1 MTSGGKDARIPRVDA
16 GGLEGTTE
24 LLWARGYNRLRDLA
38 RHYLSGEVPDHTL
51 VPTALVHEAF
61 LKIANQGVSKFR
73 DRRRFFAYAARTMRN
88 VLVDHARRRR
98 AVKRGGD
105 RQRLPFDVA
114 SDAPVEFDCHLIALH
129 EALAKLESLDPQL
142 ARIVDLRF
150 FGGLTMDETAQILNV
165 APITI
170 DRAWKTAKSWLH
182 LELKEGT

>member
-1 MTSGGKDARIPRVDA
+1 MTGWGNRFRRPRVDA
-16 GGLEGTTE
+16 GAPEGSTE

-38 RHYLSGEVPDHTL
+38 RHYLNGEVRDHTL

-61 LKIANQGVSKFR
+61 LKIANQGVSRFS
-73 DRRRFFAYAARTMRN
+73 DRRLFFAFAARTMRN

-105 RQRLPFDVA
+105 RQRLPLNVA
-114 SDAPVEFDCHLIALH
+114 SNAPPTFDRHLIALH
-129 EALAKLESLDPQL
+129 DALAELESLDPQL

-150 FGGLTMDETAQILNV
+150 FGGLTMDETAQVLNV

-170 DRAWKTAKSWLH
+170 DRGWKTAKSWLH
-182 LELKEGT
+182 LELKEGI